1 MNTIV
6 FEEYNNPKKSYRS
19 YDDLSLILNGKTIGA
34 PAPKVLT
41 VDIAGGDG
49 VLDYTE
55 YFGQTN
61 YANRTLKFEFSLID
75 EPKLFLEQYSRI
87 QNLLNGRKMKIT
99 LSDDS
104 DWYYVGRV
112 MVNDWESQKRI
123 GKVVIDVDAEPYKL
137 KHALTVIYKSISAET
152 VINCKN
158 TRKTVIPKISFTTA
172 GAKGKISVAGQES
185 SEFTGTLPETFTVI
199 FGEGEN
205 VIKANPSAGATLPMG
220 VRIEYREGSL

>member
-1 MNTIV
+1 MNTIF

-19 YDDLSLILNGKTIGA
+19 YDDLSLILNVKTIGA

-55 YFGQTN
+55 WFGATN
-61 YANRTLKFEFSLID
+61 YANRTLKFEFSLIN

-87 QNLLNGRKMKIT
+87 QNLLNGKKMKIT
-99 LSDDS
+99 LSDDP
-104 DWYYVGRV
+104 DWYYIGRV
-112 MVNDWESQKRI
+112 MVDEWASQKRI
-123 GKVVIDVDAEPYKL
+123 GKVVITVDAEPYKL

-152 VINCKN
+152 IITCKN
-158 TRKTVIPKISFTTA
+158 TRKEVIPKISFTTA
-172 GAKGKISVAGQES
+172 GAKGTISVEGETS
-185 SEFTGTLPETFTVI
+185 PEFTGTLPETFTVI

-205 VIKANPSAGATLPMG
+205 VLKVTPARLATLPMG